1 MTYLTLYHNGAILP
15 MTESEPLQCDPEWLL
30 GEPDQRVGSLRI
42 WNAGDDV
49 RIVVSAGVL
58 TTAP

>member
-1 MTYLTLYHNGAILP
+1 MTHLTLFHNGAVLP
-15 MTESEPLQCDPEWLL
+15 LTKSEPLQGDPEVVL

-42 WNAGDDV
+42 WKVDETT

>member
-1 MTYLTLYHNGAILP
+1 MTYLALFHNGAILP
-15 MTESEPLQCDPEWLL
+15 LTESEPLQGDLEAVL

-42 WNAGDDV
+42 WNVDETI
-49 RIVVSAGVL
+49 RIIVSAGVL